1 MMSPC
6 EFCGQVV
13 EHDSDREPW
22 EVCQC
27 REATERRKQG
37 EAIEQAFDGVERIFG
52 EECTE
57 IGFVPVDETTM
68 AVIKRLVEDVGRDRV
83 RSISVRLINGES
95 VNIKMD
101 GTEVR
106 IVRKQQKKA
115 EV

>member
-6 EFCGQVV
+6 KFCGQVL
-13 EHDSDREPW
+13 EHDPDREPE

-27 REATERRKQG
+27 REATEQRKQL
-37 EAIEQAFDGVERIFG
+37 EAIEQAFDGAERIFG
-52 EECTE
+52 EECAE

-83 RSISVRLINGES
+83 RNITVRLIGGDS

-101 GTEVR
+101 GTEIR

-115 EV
+115 EA